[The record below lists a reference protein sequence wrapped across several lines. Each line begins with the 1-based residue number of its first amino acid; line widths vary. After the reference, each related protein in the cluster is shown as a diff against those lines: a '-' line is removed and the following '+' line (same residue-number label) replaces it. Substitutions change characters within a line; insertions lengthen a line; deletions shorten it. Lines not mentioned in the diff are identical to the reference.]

1 MDEKFGMVMFEGR
14 MYNLDDMNGNELNE
28 LMMRMEAVKDM
39 RIKELEI
46 LCDIYKTDDKKEE
59 GTNE

>member
-14 MYNLDDMNGNELNE
+14 MYNLDDMNGDELNE
-28 LMMRMEAVKDM
+28 LMMRMEVAKDM
-39 RIKELEI
+39 RTKELEI